1 MSRLILINPDG
12 SRQEFT
18 LGAKTTL
25 GRHPDN
31 SIQILD
37 KVVSKEHAVV
47 EKVGDRFVVRDL
59 DSRNGTLVNQKRVR
73 EVALRDQDE
82 LTLGS
87 MRLLFADDVA
97 AAVQTIQDK
106 VTIAPESQ
114 QGTTYIRSRFEAQ
127 KEAVFAPEK
136 EVRDNDLL
144 RRDYEK
150 LRVTYELNR
159 AIGLEVDIDR
169 LLHRILEMAF
179 QFLAADRGVIML
191 QEGDKLVP
199 KAVKMRGKRSEEII
213 ISHTIIET
221 VVRQQ
226 QAILSSDATLDS
238 RFGTAQSVI
247 IQGIRSAMC
256 VPILHKDKLYGI
268 LHLDTQDTTGAFTEK
283 DLQLLSGIANQAAI
297 SLENAFLARKLEEEA
312 ASRAKFQRFLSPSL
326 VEQVL
331 SGELAL
337 RPGGELRECTVLF
350 SDIRGYTSIAE
361 KYEAQD
367 VVAMLNEYFELLV
380 DVVFK
385 YEGTLDKYIGDSV
398 MAVWGAPIHQPDAAV
413 RAVSAAIEMRQE
425 LARWNE
431 TRIAEGRV
439 PIFTGFGID
448 TGLVVAGNLGSSK
461 TMEYT
466 VIGDSVNLA
475 SRFTALAKTDQILI
489 SENTLAQVRAV
500 VLTEALPAT
509 KVKGKEGEL
518 PMYNVLGFV
527 DVSKNLY
534 SPSSD
539 IPVLYLSPD
548 GTNAV

>member
-1 MSRLILINPDG
+1 MSRMILINPDG
-12 SRQEFT
+12 SRQEFP
-18 LGAKTTL
+18 LGDHVTI
-25 GRHPDN
+25 GRHPEN
-31 SIQILD
+31 AIQILD
-37 KVVSKEHAVV
+37 KVVSKEHAIV
-47 EKVGDRFVVRDL
+47 EKVGDRFVLRDL
-59 DSRNGTLVNQKRVR
+59 DSRNGTFVNQKRVR
-73 EVALRDQDE
+73 EAALRDQDE
-82 LTLGS
+82 ITLGS
-87 MRLLFADDVA
+87 MRLLFVDEGGAGLH
-97 AAVQTIQDK
+97 TLQDK
-106 VTIAPESQ
+106 VTIAPENQ
-114 QGTTYIRSRFEAQ
+114 QGTTYIRSRIEAQ
-127 KEAVFAPEK
+127 REAIFPPER
-136 EVRDNDLL
+136 EVPDHDLL

-150 LRVTYELNR
+150 LRVAYELNR

-169 LLHRILEMAF
+169 LLQRILEMAF
-179 QFLAADRGVIML
+179 QFLPADRGVIML
-191 QEGDKLVP
+191 QEGDELVP
-199 KAVKMRGKRSEEII
+199 KALKMRGRRSEEIV

-221 VVRQQ
+221 VIRQQ

-331 SGELAL
+331 SGQLEL

-398 MAVWGAPIHQPDAAV
+398 MAVWGAPIHQPDAAL
-413 RAVSAAIEMRQE
+413 RAVSAAIEMRE
-425 LARWNE
+425 ALAKWNE
-431 TRIAEGRV
+431 VRLQEGRV

-448 TGLVVAGNLGSSK
+448 TGLVVAGNLGSSR

-475 SRFTALAKTDQILI
+475 SRFTAMAQTDQII
-489 SENTLAQVRAV
+489 IGENTLQKVRDSV
-500 VLTEALPAT
+500 TTEALPAA
-509 KVKGKEGEL
+509 KVKGKEEAL
-518 PMYNVLGFV
+518 PLYNVVGFLHPPK
-527 DVSKNLY
+527 DLAA
-534 SPSSD
+534 PAA
-539 IPVLYLSPD
+539 P
-548 GTNAV
+548 